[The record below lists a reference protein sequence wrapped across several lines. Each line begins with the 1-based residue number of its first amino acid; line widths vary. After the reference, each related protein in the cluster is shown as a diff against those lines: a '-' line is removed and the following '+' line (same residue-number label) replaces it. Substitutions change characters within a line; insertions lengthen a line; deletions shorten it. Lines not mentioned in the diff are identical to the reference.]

1 MALST
6 DLIDDEKNFYQGKIQ
21 TAKHY
26 IEWELPEIEAQEKFY
41 KA

>member
-1 MALST
+1 M
-6 DLIDDEKNFYQGKIQ
+6 Q